1 MKAVQQ
7 DFGRGVQDGKPARGL
22 KSVVNGQA
30 RILAPQ
36 LHDQRDDRIS
46 LSCCPSFG
54 AFQGQVA
61 NVIFTAAERKAGQ
74 VTTQLFLTISI
85 WYQAGILADMQ
96 VQAMNGLYV
105 IQSVENIS
113 ELDVVLVLNCIAL
126 SQNE

>member
-1 MKAVQQ
+1 
-7 DFGRGVQDGKPARGL
+7 
-22 KSVVNGQA
+22 
-30 RILAPQ
+30 
-36 LHDQRDDRIS
+36 
-46 LSCCPSFG
+46 
-54 AFQGQVA
+54 
-61 NVIFTAAERKAGQ
+61 VIKAGQ

-113 ELDVVLVLNCIAL
+113 ELDVVLVLNCVAL